1 MGYSPVSATWPWRCP
16 LAFWDLS
23 FSFCQKV
30 GSKDLSALTILP
42 SPGVNAAAIGERA
55 RSSFSWVFP
64 QPCHPGGLLP
74 GPRLRIYLPSL
85 LKVDHAQKSADLE
98 GQHETKKH
106 YKETLIGPPPIHTH
120 TRAYTDT
127 HTQSLKCKHFLFCV
141 SNLFYPF

>member
-1 MGYSPVSATWPWRCP
+1 M
-16 LAFWDLS
+16 
-23 FSFCQKV
+23 
-30 GSKDLSALTILP
+30 ILP
-42 SPGVNAAAIGERA
+42 SPGINAAAIGERA
-55 RSSFSWVFP
+55 GSSFSWVFL
-64 QPCHPGGLLP
+64 QPCDPGGLLP

-106 YKETLIGPPPIHTH
+106 YKETLISPPPTHTH

-141 SNLFYPF
+141 SNLFYPFYLPVCSERIQSHQWKSTASS